1 MSAADSTTIFGKP
14 ITVQMLE
21 HAINKSVAFEQTL
34 GEVAQEINE
43 ALGIFDFSGTKQDA
57 IAVIEAARRAVAM
70 IEKSNPNWPLYQ
82 EPPKTAEDMMW
93 ESHLLRGIWPESNS
107 VTEVPNGG

>member
-70 IEKSNPNWPLYQ
+70 IEKANPNWPLYEQ
-82 EPPKTAEDMMW
+82 PKTDENIVW
-93 ESHLLRGIWPESNS
+93 ESHLLWGTWPESNS
-107 VTEVPNGG
+107 VDEVHNES